1 MALGEITKQL
11 AQEVLI
17 SATTKEPA
25 PAPTPEAAI
34 SVIFGELGRMQKALK
49 EDEELLVLFQT
60 ASERIRVLEIYA
72 ASKQVVVLS
81 GPDSNRS
88 LTRVVAA
95 VESLQLVC
103 KIAKA
108 PQGTKPARVN
118 LVSGK

>member
-1 MALGEITKQL
+1 MALGELTKQI

-25 PAPTPEAAI
+25 APPAPEAAI

-49 EDEELLVLFQT
+49 DDEELVVLFQT
-60 ASERIRVLEIYA
+60 AGERIRVLEMYA

-81 GPDSNRS
+81 GPDANRN

-103 KIAKA
+103 KVAKA
-108 PQGTKPARVN
+108 APGVKPARIN
-118 LVSGK
+118 LVSAK